1 MPPLAYSAATIP
13 SSDPGITSFAAA
25 NVMVTGWPRGT
36 GLLEKVAV
44 TPSGTGVVPKPP
56 WRENLNVTGDDR
68 PITNGAATRTA
79 AVPPGSSVTS
89 R

>member
-1 MPPLAYSAATIP
+1 MPSY
-13 SSDPGITSFAAA
+13 DPGITSFEAA
-25 NVMVTGWPRGT
+25 NVMVRSWPRGT

-44 TPSGTGVVPKPP
+44 TPAGTGVVPKPP

-68 PITNGAATRTA
+68 PSANGAATGMM